1 MSDKRDNDEH
11 NDNDHGR
18 DHDDRKIQLSV
29 IVNGTVTVVETQSKT
44 HLITVITKALT
55 QTGNHGQ
62 PPENWE
68 LRDEAGAVLD
78 PQRTTDSYHLVS
90 GTKLFLNLKA
100 GVGGER
106 AVLVEQTA
114 DPAVS
119 RVKFD
124 REVAEFKALEADY
137 RRRGWLMFSADFS
150 RILVALAAPQLK
162 PIAIVTGVLFDYT
175 NYDARP
181 PSVHLVDPF
190 TEQPYTTKN
199 CPTMLP
205 RIKPQTA
212 PAPAIPGLPEGVVPR
227 FQFTEQLM
235 QSYGQNDVPFL
246 CLPGV
251 REYHDH
257 PAHSGDAWELHR
269 AAGAGRLVRLLEVIF
284 RIGIEPITSYNVN
297 LVPQISF
304 AAPPAQ

>member
-1 MSDKRDNDEH
+1 MPDERENDEH
-11 NDNDHGR
+11 NDHDHGHDR
-18 DHDDRKIQLSV
+18 DDRKIQISV
-29 IVNGTVTVVETQSKT
+29 IVNGTLTVVETQPKT
-44 HLITVITKALT
+44 HLMMVITKALA

-90 GTKLFLNLKA
+90 GTRLFLNLKA

-114 DPAVS
+114 DPTVS
-119 RVKFD
+119 RAKFD

-137 RRRGWLMFSADFS
+137 RRRGWLMFSAEFP

-175 NYDARP
+175 DYDARP

-199 CPTMLP
+199 SPTMLP
-205 RIKPQTA
+205 RVKSQAASTP
-212 PAPAIPGLPEGVVPR
+212 PIPGLPEGMVPR
-227 FQFTEQLM
+227 FQVVEQLM
-235 QSYGQNDVPFL
+235 QSYGQDDIPFL

-284 RIGIEPITSYNVN
+284 RIGIEPITDYNVN
-297 LVPQISF
+297 LVPQISL
-304 AAPPAQ
+304 AVRPVQ